1 MHKRLFL
8 FVAIFLDVAG
18 AAASAQMLPDPDLVF
33 KPFHANGIYK
43 IGERAGWN
51 IHALLGA
58 GYTRYSYEL
67 SENNLKVI
75 QSGEIDLSSGLGTIS
90 TALDHPGMLYL
101 RLHYIGV
108 PAPATAPT
116 PQGQERMTAGSA
128 PPPRHPAPRS
138 WTR

>member
-18 AAASAQMLPDPDLVF
+18 AAASAQTLPDSNLVLV
-33 KPFHANGIYK
+33 PFHASDIYST
-43 IGERAGWN
+43 GERAGWN

-75 QSGEIDLSSGLGTIS
+75 QSGEIDLSSGLGTVS
-90 TALDHPGMLYL
+90 TTLDHPGMLHL

-108 PAPATAPT
+108 PAPAT
-116 PQGQERMTAGSA
+116 
-128 PPPRHPAPRS
+128 PPAHKN

>member
-1 MHKRLFL
+1 MRKRLFL
-8 FVAIFLDVAG
+8 FVAIFLGVAG
-18 AAASAQMLPDPDLVF
+18 VAASAQTLPDPNLVLE
-33 KPFHANGIYK
+33 PYHPSGIYK

-90 TALDHPGMLYL
+90 TTLDHPGILYL

-108 PAPATAPT
+108 PAPA
-116 PQGQERMTAGSA
+116 RL
-128 PPPRHPAPRS
+128 PARKS